1 MTTHHDPIAL
11 ALIQNRLDHISRQM
25 GWVMTRTARSPI
37 FNQSHDFSCF
47 IAAADGTLISQADGI
62 PIHTGGGGFAVRAVL
77 RDFGGRIEPEDVFL
91 LNDPYAAGGNHLPD
105 WVIARPVFVDGKL
118 AGFACNRAHQSDIGG
133 GAAGTYNSDA
143 TEIYHEGLRL
153 PVLKLIERG
162 TLREDLWALLK
173 LNSRTPE
180 LLDGDVRAMIG
191 STRIGAER
199 VAALLAEVGVES
211 GLALVEG
218 ILDHADRRFRAA
230 MAALPAGR
238 YVAEEETDNDCFE
251 QRRIVIR
258 VAVTVGPD
266 GTVVDFT
273 GTDPQ
278 IRGFKNSSVANT
290 WSAVYMALASFLDPD
305 LPRNEGTFRSV
316 RIVAPEGTIVNARP
330 PAAMTMNTVFIAHEI
345 VHAIWKAL
353 GQAAPQ
359 RACAGWG
366 KSQHNGSAGRIG
378 SDRPFVA
385 YHWHAL
391 AAAGAVNGR
400 DGFNQIGLL
409 SALGGL
415 TIPNAEG
422 YEQAY
427 PLRITKHEF
436 RCDAAGPGKFRGGTG
451 IDYEVEVLEPA
462 EYSFR
467 SEGVGYRTG
476 FGVDGGG
483 WGECGTIALTETG
496 GKKIDPPRY
505 GVRSYGALT
514 ERASSSGG
522 GGWGDPLTRDP
533 AHVLRDVRDG
543 VVSGRAAN
551 DVYGVVLSGDGK
563 RVDSAATETR
573 RTALRRAAE

>member
-1 MTTHHDPIAL
+1 MSSAPGHDPIAL

-62 PIHTGGGGFAVRAVL
+62 PIHTGGGGFAVRAVV
-77 RDFGGRIEPEDVFL
+77 RDFAGRIEPEDVFL

-105 WVIARPVFVDGKL
+105 WVIARPVFVEGKL

-162 TLREDLWALLK
+162 SLREDLWALLK
-173 LNSRTPE
+173 LNSRTPD

-199 VAALLAEVGVES
+199 VAALLAEVGLDS
-211 GLALVEG
+211 GLALIEG

-230 MAALPAGR
+230 IAALPPGR
-238 YVAEEETDNDCFE
+238 YVAEEKTDNDCFE
-251 QRRIVIR
+251 QRDVVIR
-258 VAVTVGPD
+258 VALTLGPD
-266 GTVVDFT
+266 GTTVDFT

-290 WSAVYMALASFLDPD
+290 WSAVYMALASFFDPD

-316 RIVAPEGTIVNARP
+316 KIIAPEGTIVNARP

-353 GQAAPQ
+353 GQAAPA

-385 YHWHAL
+385 YHWHAM
-391 AAAGAVNGR
+391 AAGGAVDGR
-400 DGFNQIGLL
+400 DGFNQIGHLI
-409 SALGGL
+409 ALGGL
-415 TIPNAEG
+415 TIPNVEG

-427 PLRITKHEF
+427 PLRITRHEF
-436 RCDAAGPGKFRGGTG
+436 RCDAAGAGKFRGGTG
-451 IDYEVEVLEPA
+451 VDYEVEVLETA

-476 FGVDGGG
+476 FGVHGGG
-483 WGECGTIALTETG
+483 WGQYGRIALTDTSG
-496 GKKIDPPRY
+496 QTIDPPRY
-505 GVRSYGALT
+505 GVRTYGPLV

-533 AHVLRDVRDG
+533 ARVLRDVRDG
-543 VVSGRAAN
+543 VVSRQAAN
-551 DVYGVVLSGDGK
+551 DTYGVVLTADGK
-563 RVDSAATETR
+563 SIDTAATK
-573 RTALRRAAE
+573 ARRA